1 MMRCFRRRPMGEVR
15 LCLQAFS
22 AFTLTATALHW
33 VSLPA
38 LRRQL
43 WRALSANVQ
52 LPESQRLPMP
62 RVLRCAA
69 VASKLTPMPATC
81 LARALVV
88 EALLRRHGYA
98 VQMRIGVRRP
108 ESQSFAAHAWLEY
121 DGKIVVGGPESVVGQ
136 YHVLPDWEH
145 LIA

>member
-88 EALLRRHGYA
+88 EALLAGTVMPCKCGSAYA
-98 VQMRIGVRRP
+98 APSRSRLLPMRGWNMTEKSWSAAPNRLLASITSSRIG
-108 ESQSFAAHAWLEY
+108 ST
-121 DGKIVVGGPESVVGQ
+121 
-136 YHVLPDWEH
+136 
-145 LIA
+145 

>member
-1 MMRCFRRRPMGEVR
+1 MIRCFRRRPMGEIR
-15 LCLQAFS
+15 LCLRAFG
-22 AFTLTATALHW
+22 AFTLTAMALHW
-33 VSLPA
+33 VSLPT
-38 LRRQL
+38 LRRRL
-43 WRALSANVQ
+43 WRALSVNVQ
-52 LPESQRLPMP
+52 LSESERLPMT

-69 VASKLTPMPATC
+69 VASKLAPMPATC

-121 DGKIVVGGPESVVGQ
+121 EGKIVVGGPESLVGQ
-136 YHVLPDWEH
+136 YHVLPDLEH